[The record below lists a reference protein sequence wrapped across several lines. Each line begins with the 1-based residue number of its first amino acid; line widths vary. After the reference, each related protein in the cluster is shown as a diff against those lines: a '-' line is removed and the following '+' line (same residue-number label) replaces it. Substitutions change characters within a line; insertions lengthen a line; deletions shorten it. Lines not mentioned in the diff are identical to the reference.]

1 MPHSGWV
8 WRMSCRFLPCLINAL
23 AVLILVPFPPLVHAE
38 TKIVTASA
46 TYVMGDGETPTFAE
60 EMVLRKAKQLALEQ
74 AGTYVESYAKVQNL
88 DLTVEEI
95 QTITGGILKVEV
107 LDQNRKLVGDSLQF
121 FVKIKAIATM
131 DKMEGL
137 ARRVRGRDVVAE
149 FKKLQADYVR
159 LSEELETWKQI
170 AGTNS
175 VPAERTTAYANILE
189 RQKALTVVWGSQDGL
204 VHSLVSGQDMVVT
217 ADNEQEVLD
226 ELIRTMATQGHTI
239 ELGRSRVVRSDSAY
253 RLIVP
258 ATLKLKEEAFRAVTD
273 VARRLHGTVWPKL
286 KVETENSVRVGREDK
301 SSPISIMAVRASED
315 LLASASFQAAVDRLT
330 LLLELRDSTGQSAFC
345 LPRSL
350 ERWRSI
356 RRVQPVSV
364 LLRAKE
370 KSKESARAINELPP
384 AADDLLDGDVVLAWA
399 RMHGGYINRAR
410 GPEGKVP
417 SGDQPAHITTEKG
430 YVALIHHDAKFR
442 VDINLSADSARS
454 LKQVTAAII
463 AGGPHSLP
471 PAADMVE
478 CTILSEE

>member
-1 MPHSGWV
+1 MC
-8 WRMSCRFLPCLINAL
+8 CRFLLRP
-23 AVLILVPFPPLVHAE
+23 VLVLLLFAMVAPTVYAE
-38 TKIVTASA
+38 TKAVTAES
-46 TYVMGDGETPTFAE
+46 TYIMGDGETPTFAE

-74 AGTYVESYAKVQNL
+74 AGTYVEIYVKVHNL

-95 QTITGGILKVEV
+95 QTITGGILEVEV

-121 FVKIKAIATM
+121 FVKIKAVATM
-131 DKMEGL
+131 DKMEEL

-175 VPAERTTAYANILE
+175 VPAERTTAYSNILE
-189 RQKALTVVWGSQDGL
+189 RQRALIVTWGSQDGL

-239 ELGRSRVVRSDSAY
+239 ELGKGKVVRSDSAY

-258 ATLKLKEEAFRAVTD
+258 VTLKLKEEAFRAVTD
-273 VARRLHGTVWPKL
+273 VARRFHGIVWPKL
-286 KVETENSVRVGREDK
+286 EVETENSVRVGREDK
-301 SSPISIMAVRASED
+301 TWSPISMMAVRASED
-315 LLASASFQAAVDRLT
+315 LMASASFQTAVDRLT
-330 LLLELRDSTGQSAFC
+330 LLLELRDSTGQAAYC

-350 ERWRSI
+350 ERWRAI

-370 KSKESARAINELPP
+370 KSKERVRAINELPRT
-384 AADDLLDGDVVLAWA
+384 ADDRFDYELLAWA
-399 RMHGGYINRAR
+399 EMDRGYRIQAR
-410 GPEGKVP
+410 GPHGKVP
-417 SGDQPAHITTEKG
+417 RGYQPPHITTEKG
-430 YVALIHHDAKFR
+430 YVALIRHEAKFR
-442 VDINLSADSARS
+442 VAINLTADSARL
-454 LKQVTAAII
+454 LKQITAAII
-463 AGGPHSLP
+463 AGDPHSLP
-471 PAADMVE
+471 PAADRVE
-478 CTILSEE
+478 CTILPEE